1 VPPAAAGLWQRYE
14 PYHAV
19 VYFAPEARDL
29 LRDAGWSGFWMGYF
43 ATRAAPLGPVGP
55 APVTALFFG
64 FAPRAVERALPEA
77 WRRCPPERAW
87 DVRLDLA
94 DRSLRRILGDDEVS
108 GDPVKEAADLA
119 LEAVAA
125 APLAGRALAAA
136 TAAMSVP
143 DEPHLAL
150 WHATTV
156 LREHRGDGHVAALV
170 AAGVGPCEAHVLS
183 AEAGRAPEEALQE
196 HRGWTAEEWASASQQ
211 AAPRPPGTRAAIE
224 AATDAAAAAPW
235 EALGPV
241 RTDRLAE
248 LLDPLVARI
257 AAAGEMPFPNLIG
270 VPALR
275 SG

>member
-1 VPPAAAGLWQRYE
+1 MTTAAARLWQRYE

-29 LRDAGWSGFWMGYF
+29 FREAGLSGFWMGYF

-77 WRRCPPERAW
+77 WHRCPPERAW
-87 DVRLDLA
+87 DLRLDLA
-94 DRSLRRILGDDEVS
+94 DRALRRLLGDDGVA
-108 GDPVKEAADLA
+108 GDPVTEAADLA
-119 LEAVAA
+119 LAAAAA
-125 APLAGRALAAA
+125 APVAGRALAAA
-136 TAAMSVP
+136 TAAMPVP

-156 LREHRGDGHVAALV
+156 LREHRGDGHVAALLG
-170 AAGVGPCEAHVLS
+170 AGVGPCEAHVLS
-183 AEAGRAPEEALQE
+183 AEDGRAPEDALRE
-196 HRGWTAEEWASASQQ
+196 HRGWTTEEWTAAAEQ
-211 AAPRPPGTRAAIE
+211 AARRPPGTRAEIE

-235 EALGPV
+235 EALGPA

-270 VPALR
+270 VPVSR
-275 SG
+275 